1 MNENK
6 GRKGGLDFDPSN
18 VGAQADAYN
27 VADTA
32 ALLVARILAHRF
44 DKAPAGWYPRSAS
57 RHAVALHVISG
68 KLHRLDERACNED
81 LGCPKC
87 MGEGEVAPGNSGAP
101 FQKCP
106 RCEGTGSSLHRRVAS
121 LMADAQEIAAHYG
134 LTAYHQ
140 GDCRGCALYLV
151 EPADLNNRAR
161 SYTDG
166 HAVCRLGR

>member
-1 MNENK
+1 MA
-6 GRKGGLDFDPSN
+6 RKAGLDWEPSN
-18 VGAQADAYN
+18 VGMQADAYN
-27 VADTA
+27 VAWTA
-32 ALLVARILAHRF
+32 LKLDSKRGPDIRRAFPQGEGPYTSARL
-44 DKAPAGWYPRSAS
+44 
-57 RHAVALHVISG
+57 AVALHVISG

>member
-1 MNENK
+1 MA
-6 GRKGGLDFDPSN
+6 RKNGLDFDPSN

-27 VADTA
+27 VAWTA
-32 ALLVARILAHRF
+32 LKLYDGDGSEGGPLY
-44 DKAPAGWYPRSAS
+44 APA
-57 RHAVALHVISG
+57 RHAVAFHVISG
-68 KLHRLDERACNED
+68 KLHRLDER
-81 LGCPKC
+81 
-87 MGEGEVAPGNSGAP
+87 
-101 FQKCP
+101 
-106 RCEGTGSSLHRRVAS
+106 RCSEPMDEAAAERRDAS

-151 EPADLNNRAR
+151 EPADLNSRAR